1 MARHSPAKAHRERT
15 LAAQRGDETTTVR
28 AEANQYELMLAKLA
42 DDKRRLKAIQSIE
55 AKAKVKAD
63 LLPEY
68 LPWVEGVL
76 AGDQGVQDDVLMT
89 VMVWSIDA
97 GDLAL
102 GRRIGAYAI
111 RHQLAMPD
119 QYQRSTGA
127 LLAEETADAA
137 LKALEGADRDRL
149 TTLLADV
156 CEVKAMVDGQ
166 DMHDQVLA
174 KLHKAI
180 GYVARDLAEATTEPE
195 AGTLRTQALDHLKRA
210 LALHDKVGV
219 KKDIE
224 QLERAVKNSATAGN
238 GSG

>member
-1 MARHSPAKAHRERT
+1 MARNSPAKAHRERT
-15 LAAQRGDETTTVR
+15 LAAQRSDETPVH
-28 AEANQYELMLAKLA
+28 AAGANQYELMLAKLL

-55 AKAKVKAD
+55 AKAKLKAE

-68 LPWVEGVL
+68 LPWVDGVL

-89 VMVWSIDA
+89 VMVWAIDA

-111 RHQLAMPD
+111 RHKLAMPD
-119 QYQRSTGA
+119 QYQRGTGA
-127 LLAEETADAA
+127 ILAEETAEAA
-137 LKALEGADRDRL
+137 IKALDGADPDRL
-149 TTLLADV
+149 TRLLADL
-156 CEVKAMVDGQ
+156 CEVKAVVDGD

-180 GYVARDLAEATTEPE
+180 GYVARDLAAAGDEPQAAE
-195 AGTLRTQALDHLKRA
+195 LRSHAIDHLKRA
-210 LALHDKVGV
+210 LALHDKIGV

-224 QLERAVKNSATAGN
+224 QLERAIKNSAPAGN
-238 GSG
+238 GGG